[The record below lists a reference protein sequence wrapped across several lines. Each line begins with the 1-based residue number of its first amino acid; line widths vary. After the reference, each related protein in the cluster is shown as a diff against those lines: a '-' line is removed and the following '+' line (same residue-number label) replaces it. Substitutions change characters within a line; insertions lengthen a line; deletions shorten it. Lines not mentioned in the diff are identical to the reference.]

1 MKTFKNYCIY
11 IVVFTNLNTEGEFR
25 DCWVRFEEVT
35 GQLRSEHKRR
45 DTQIWREGIP
55 GRGPFGTRAKAL
67 SAFYVMGQVNHVTH
81 RCPVHSDRAKWWTCD
96 LCNHRSP
103 ELLWQGQDRMGLSPG
118 LQILGVISVRDHV
131 VGWEGLSNNKVSPR
145 TKEKSL

>member
-45 DTQIWREGIP
+45 DTQI
-55 GRGPFGTRAKAL
+55 
-67 SAFYVMGQVNHVTH
+67 
-81 RCPVHSDRAKWWTCD
+81 
-96 LCNHRSP
+96 
-103 ELLWQGQDRMGLSPG
+103 
-118 LQILGVISVRDHV
+118 
-131 VGWEGLSNNKVSPR
+131 
-145 TKEKSL
+145 